1 MGSWNYYIEIKIDGQ
16 TLNRMIS
23 EYKQHQTYQEVFY
36 FGKSEDGCSEGYS
49 AEIISIIDNF
59 LPANHLIYNFLS
71 KYHSYGLCIKTNDI
85 ERTFDFIQKSDFIK
99 FMYDIWENKI
109 DFVYDQLGVIA
120 IKYKQYHKI
129 RSKLYKKYYTR
140 VPKPTKRYN
149 DNGDKGN
156 CNL

>member
-1 MGSWNYYIEIKIDGQ
+1 
-16 TLNRMIS
+16 
-23 EYKQHQTYQEVFY
+23 
-36 FGKSEDGCSEGYS
+36 
-49 AEIISIIDNF
+49 
-59 LPANHLIYNFLS
+59 
-71 KYHSYGLCIKTNDI
+71 
-85 ERTFDFIQKSDFIK
+85 
-99 FMYDIWENKI
+99 MYDIWENKI

-156 CNL
+156 CIL